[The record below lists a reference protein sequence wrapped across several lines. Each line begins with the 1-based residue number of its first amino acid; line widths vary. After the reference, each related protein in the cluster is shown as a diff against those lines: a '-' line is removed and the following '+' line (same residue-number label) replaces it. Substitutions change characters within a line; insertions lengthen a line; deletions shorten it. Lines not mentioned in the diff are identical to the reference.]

1 MRPVLAC
8 VAAVALVL
16 SACGS
21 DGSAGPTPVTPGQ
34 TNTTGTV
41 TSPSSEQALA
51 LYWVGDTARG
61 PRLFREF
68 HRVPVASGES
78 GAIEAALTALFATT
92 PDDPDYSSLWPSN
105 SRLLG
110 VEVSGATATIDISF
124 PRPSWG
130 AEAEQRAVD
139 QLVWTA
145 TAAET
150 AITGVRIEV
159 DGSSVETLAGHVDL
173 TVDLSRQASYEVLA
187 PIWITSHSDGDV
199 VQAGDSVV
207 LEGVATTF
215 EANVLYEVLKGSTVV
230 QSGFTTA
237 EEAAPARAP
246 WSVTLAALAPGD
258 YVLRAMEFSAQ
269 DGSLVVEDTKRIT
282 VR

>member
-1 MRPVLAC
+1 MRPMLAC
-8 VAAVALVL
+8 VAAVALVM

-21 DGSAGPTPVTPGQ
+21 DGVAGPTPVTPS
-34 TNTTGTV
+34 TTTSGAV
-41 TSPSSEQALA
+41 TSPSSERALA

-68 HRVPVASGES
+68 HRASVGAGEE
-78 GAIEAALTALFATT
+78 GAIEAGLRALFSTT
-92 PDDPDYSSLWPSN
+92 PDDPDYSSLWPSG
-105 SRLLG
+105 SRVLG
-110 VEVSGATATIDISF
+110 VVINGTTATVDISF
-124 PRPSWG
+124 PRPAWG
-130 AEAEQRAVD
+130 AEAEQRAID

-145 TAAET
+145 TAADTDIT
-150 AITGVRIEV
+150 AVRIHV
-159 DGSSVETLAGHVDL
+159 DGSPVETLAGHVD
-173 TVDLSRQASYEVLA
+173 TSSDLSRQASFEVLA
-187 PIWITSHSDGDV
+187 PIWITSHHDGDV
-199 VQAGDSVV
+199 VNAGDALV

-215 EANVLYEVLKGSTVV
+215 EANVLYEVLTGSSVV

-258 YVLRAMEFSAQ
+258 YTLRAMEFSAE
-269 DGSLVVEDTKRIT
+269 DGSLVVQDTKRIT